1 MTHLQALQRFMRDQ
15 RGATAVEYSMICA
28 LIIFVIM
35 ATVQGLAN
43 QTNIMWTKVG
53 TTIQQA
59 TA

>member
-1 MTHLQALQRFMRDQ
+1 MTLFHTLKLLLRDQ

-43 QTNIMWTKVG
+43 QTNIMWTKIG
-53 TTIQQA
+53 TTMQQA
-59 TA
+59 NA

>member
-1 MTHLQALQRFMRDQ
+1 MTHLQILQRFLRDQ

-35 ATVQGLAN
+35 ATVHGLAN
-43 QTNIMWTKVG
+43 QTTIMWTKVG

>member
-1 MTHLQALQRFMRDQ
+1 MTLLQTLQRLLRDQ
-15 RGATAVEYSMICA
+15 RGATVVEYSMICA

-53 TTIQQA
+53 TTMQQA

>member
-1 MTHLQALQRFMRDQ
+1 MTLFHTLELLLRDQ

-43 QTNIMWTKVG
+43 QTNIMWTKIG
-53 TTIQQA
+53 TTMQQA

>member
-1 MTHLQALQRFMRDQ
+1 MTHLQILQRFLRDQ

-43 QTNIMWTKVG
+43 QTNIMWTKIG
-53 TTIQQA
+53 TTMQQA

>member
-1 MTHLQALQRFMRDQ
+1 MTLFHTLKLLLRDQ

-43 QTNIMWTKVG
+43 QTNIMWTKIG
-53 TTIQQA
+53 TTMQQA